1 MVCNLTR
8 LGGRGQKTNQIL
20 QTSHKK
26 SPHPQNCIDE
36 DTPPYIATEAP
47 STESICSNPP
57 RINESNLAPL
67 CGEQPSSGG
76 TSAAVDSARNGQSG
90 FSVSGGT
97 SLRPS
102 FRGRSRDTISR
113 HSRRSSR
120 PRRRRTAP
128 TRAPSCAAAGARS
141 LSPSKR
147 RVQGAITHICPPD
160 IEATTNQKKIISKT

>member
-26 SPHPQNCIDE
+26 SPHPQNCIDQ

-67 CGEQPSSGG
+67 CGEQEQPSSGG

-97 SLRPS
+97 SP
-102 FRGRSRDTISR
+102 
-113 HSRRSSR
+113 
-120 PRRRRTAP
+120 RRTAETQFPVTRGAVVAAEAEADRADPRAVLPRERARFLRVKGGCRGQSLTFVLP
-128 TRAPSCAAAGARS
+128 T
-141 LSPSKR
+141 SKR
-147 RVQGAITHICPPD
+147 PQIRR
-160 IEATTNQKKIISKT
+160 K